1 MSTYVENYYKKTKE
15 NLGNTSSSIK
25 RRTSI
30 KLNYPDHRHHTDYSK
45 SSLLIAMALFILF
58 HNDQLF
64 HSIEEIQ
71 RHSERQLPDQV
82 SVDDAIPSRT
92 WKQRNNHRG
101 TAKCRL

>member
-1 MSTYVENYYKKTKE
+1 MSTYVENYYKKTLKVT
-15 NLGNTSSSIK
+15 GNTSSSIK
-25 RRTSI
+25 RRASI
-30 KLNYPDHRHHTDYSK
+30 KLNYPDHKHHTDYSK

-58 HNDQLF
+58 DNNQLF

-82 SVDDAIPSRT
+82 SVDVAI
-92 WKQRNNHRG
+92 QG